1 MSIPFS
7 QSMQSL
13 HGDHGR
19 ASLWGISLAITL
31 LLLWG
36 GWFFAPSLTVHT
48 TGSLTGR
55 TRSGDVIATFGPQE
69 STQLRLGQAALI
81 YPTNTTSGVTI
92 LPATILEVDL
102 GDPGEA
108 AKVRLY
114 PESIVD
120 VDTLFANGVSGEV
133 KVETETISPAVLL
146 LRATGQLVDTP
157 PVSLSPQD

>member
-13 HGDHGR
+13 HADHGR
-19 ASLWGISLAITL
+19 TSLWGIGLAISL

-36 GWFFAPSLTVHT
+36 VWFFTPSLTVHT
-48 TGSLTGR
+48 TGSLIGR
-55 TRSGDVIATFGPQE
+55 TRSGDVLATFGPQA
-69 STQLRLGQAALI
+69 SSQLRPGQAALI
-81 YPTNTTSGVTI
+81 YPANTTSDVTT
-92 LPATILEVDL
+92 LPATILEVEL

-120 VDTLFANGVSGEV
+120 VDILFANGVSGEV
-133 KVETETISPAVLL
+133 TVETETISPAVLL
-146 LRATGQLVDTP
+146 LRATGQLVETP
-157 PVSLSPQD
+157 PVALSPQD

>member
-13 HGDHGR
+13 HADHGR
-19 ASLWGISLAITL
+19 TSLWGISLAIGL
-31 LLLWG
+31 LILWV
-36 GWFFAPSLTVHT
+36 GWFFTPSLTVHA
-48 TGSLTGR
+48 TGSLIGQ
-55 TRSGDVIATFGPQE
+55 TRSGDVIATFSPQE
-69 STQLRLGQAALI
+69 STQLLPGQAAII
-81 YPTNTTSGVTI
+81 YPTSTTSGVTT

-114 PESIVD
+114 PESSVD

-133 KVETETISPAVLL
+133 TVETETVSPAVLL
-146 LRATGQLVDTP
+146 LRVTGQLVETP